1 MTYTIE
7 GDYFEGC
14 NCTLICRCGLGGTYD
29 GDACDV
35 FFAWHIG
42 RGAKDG
48 IDLADLNVALA
59 RHRPRD
65 PDKDRWQC
73 ELFIDERATPQQA
86 RELEAIFSGAA
97 GGRLEVIKH
106 AIGPIVAV
114 HTAPIRFDKEGRA
127 RRLRVGE
134 GVLELDAEELIGLD
148 GENPTVIT
156 NFQPSAVVVPEG
168 ARLGRAQTIRYRGGW
183 KFDASNTN
191 SFINE
196 FRYQA

>member
-14 NCTLICRCGLGGTYD
+14 NCSRICRCGLGGTYD

-35 FFAWHIG
+35 FFAWHITRG
-42 RGAKDG
+42 RKDG
-48 IDLADLNVALA
+48 IDLTDLNVALA

-65 PDKDRWQC
+65 PAKDTWQC
-73 ELFIDERATPQQA
+73 ELYVDERATTAQA
-86 RELEAIFSGAA
+86 EALEAIFSGKA
-97 GGRLEVIKH
+97 GGRLELIRH
-106 AIGPIVAV
+106 GIGPIVAV
-114 HTAPIRFDKEGRA
+114 HAARIQFEKDGRA

-134 GVLELDAEELIGLD
+134 GVLELEAEELVGLD
-148 GENPTVIT
+148 GVNPTVIT

-168 ARLGRAQTIRYRGGW
+168 ARLGRTKTISYRGAW
-183 KFDASNTN
+183 KFDASDTN

-196 FRYQA
+196 FRYEA